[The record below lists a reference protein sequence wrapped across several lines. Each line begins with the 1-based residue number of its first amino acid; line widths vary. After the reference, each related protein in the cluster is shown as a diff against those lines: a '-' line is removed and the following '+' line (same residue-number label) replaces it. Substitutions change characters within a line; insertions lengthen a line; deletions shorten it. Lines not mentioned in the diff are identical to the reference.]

1 MYIYIYMLSYD
12 YGYIYIY
19 IHRCV
24 YIYTY
29 IYIYTYVLHIY
40 IYIYYVYVYGL
51 LCRPLAARRD
61 LAETCGAT
69 KPQLLYNHVIQYHIM
84 LYTIICLLSFLL
96 P

>member
-1 MYIYIYMLSYD
+1 MIMGIYIYIYTDVCTYIHI
-12 YGYIYIY
+12 YIYIY
-19 IHRCV
+19 ICV
-24 YIYTY
+24 TY
-29 IYIYTYVLHIY
+29 IYIY